1 MGAGGVSIFKRVWYI
16 NVLPSA
22 AAYIRRAD
30 AANVDGTERR
40 DGDRMADLELE
51 KLRIERSALRPKGR
65 KRKRLAWGLLAAVS
79 AGAAAT
85 LYQQGWLTPAAEV
98 QTAVVQTLY
107 PSQTFTLLNAS
118 GYVVADRKSAVASK
132 VTGRL
137 VFLGVEEGSRVKEG
151 QIIARLESRDSAAA
165 RDRAAQNV
173 AVARYHLEQA
183 QAELTNATLDY
194 ERKKSLVERGTIAR
208 SAFDTAE
215 ARYRSARASVEALA
229 AALRAAQAALEEAG
243 VLLDYANIRAPFD
256 AVVLT
261 KNADIGDIV
270 TPLAATADAKA
281 AVVTIADMNSLLAEV
296 DVSESNIAQVKV
308 GQPCEIRLDAFADK
322 RFPARVH
329 MILPTADRSK
339 ASVTV
344 KVAFVERDPRVLPE
358 MSAKVAFLS
367 REPAAGEN
375 TPFRAAPAAAVTP
388 RNGRHVVFL
397 VEADHVRE
405 VAVETG
411 RRFGE
416 MVELRDGPP
425 VASRIATAP
434 LDRLK
439 DGTRISVPKQ

>member
-1 MGAGGVSIFKRVWYI
+1 M
-16 NVLPSA
+16 P
-22 AAYIRRAD
+22 
-30 AANVDGTERR
+30 
-40 DGDRMADLELE
+40 DLELE
-51 KLRIERSALRPKGR
+51 KLRIEKTVARPRGR
-65 KRKRLAWGLLAAVS
+65 RKKRIVWGLVS
-79 AGAAAT
+79 AGLAAAAAV
-85 LYQQGWLTPAAEV
+85 LYHQGLLTPAVPV
-98 QTAVVQTLY
+98 QTAAVQTMY

-173 AVARYHLEQA
+173 TVARYNQEQA
-183 QAELTNATLDY
+183 QAELANATLDY
-194 ERKKSLVERGTIAR
+194 ERKKNLVERGTISR

-215 ARYRSARASVEALA
+215 ARYRSARASVEALT
-229 AALRAAQAALEEAG
+229 AALRASQAALEEAG

-308 GQPCEIRLDAFADK
+308 GQPCEIRLDAFADT

-339 ASVTV
+339 ASISV
-344 KVAFVERDPRVLPE
+344 KVAFLERDPRVLPE
-358 MSAKVAFLS
+358 MSAKVAFLV
-367 REPAAGEN
+367 REPATDEKA
-375 TPFRAAPAAAVTP
+375 PFRAAPAAAVTL
-388 RNGRHVVFL
+388 RNGRQIVFL
-397 VEADHVRE
+397 IEADHVRE
-405 VAVETG
+405 VVVEIG

-416 MVELRDGPP
+416 MVELRDGP
-425 VASRIATAP
+425 AAGSRIATAP
-434 LDRLK
+434 LDPLK
-439 DGTRISVPKQ
+439 NGTRVSIPKQ

>member
-1 MGAGGVSIFKRVWYI
+1 M
-16 NVLPSA
+16 P
-22 AAYIRRAD
+22 
-30 AANVDGTERR
+30 
-40 DGDRMADLELE
+40 DLELE
-51 KLRIERSALRPKGR
+51 KLRIEKTVARPRGR
-65 KRKRLAWGLLAAVS
+65 RKKRIVWGLVS
-79 AGAAAT
+79 AGLAAAAAV
-85 LYQQGWLTPAAEV
+85 LYHQGLLTPAVPV
-98 QTAVVQTLY
+98 QTAVVQTMY

-173 AVARYHLEQA
+173 TVARYNQEQA
-183 QAELTNATLDY
+183 QAELANATLDY
-194 ERKKSLVERGTIAR
+194 ERKKNLVERGTISR

-215 ARYRSARASVEALA
+215 ARYRSARASDEALT
-229 AALRAAQAALEEAG
+229 AALRASQAALEEAG

-308 GQPCEIRLDAFADK
+308 GQPCEIRLDAFADT

-339 ASVTV
+339 ASISV
-344 KVAFVERDPRVLPE
+344 KVAFLERDPRVLPE
-358 MSAKVAFLS
+358 MSAKVAFLV
-367 REPAAGEN
+367 REPATDEKA
-375 TPFRAAPAAAVTP
+375 PFRAAPAAAVTL
-388 RNGRHVVFL
+388 RNGRQIVFL
-397 VEADHVRE
+397 IEADHVRE
-405 VAVETG
+405 VVVEIG

-416 MVELRDGPP
+416 MVELRDGP
-425 VASRIATAP
+425 AAGSRIATAP
-434 LDRLK
+434 LDPLK
-439 DGTRISVPKQ
+439 NGTRVSIPKQ

>member
-1 MGAGGVSIFKRVWYI
+1 M
-16 NVLPSA
+16 P
-22 AAYIRRAD
+22 
-30 AANVDGTERR
+30 
-40 DGDRMADLELE
+40 DLELE
-51 KLRIERSALRPKGR
+51 KLRIEKTVARPRGR
-65 KRKRLAWGLLAAVS
+65 RKKRIVWGLVS
-79 AGAAAT
+79 AGLAAAAAV
-85 LYQQGWLTPAAEV
+85 LYHQGLLTPAVPV
-98 QTAVVQTLY
+98 QTAVVQTMY

-173 AVARYHLEQA
+173 TVARYNQEQA
-183 QAELTNATLDY
+183 QAELANATLDY
-194 ERKKSLVERGTIAR
+194 ERKKNLVERGTISR

-215 ARYRSARASVEALA
+215 ARYRSARASVEALTA
-229 AALRAAQAALEEAG
+229 TLRASQAALEEAG

-308 GQPCEIRLDAFADK
+308 GQPCEIRLDAFADT

-339 ASVTV
+339 ASISV
-344 KVAFVERDPRVLPE
+344 KVAFLERDPRVLPE
-358 MSAKVAFLS
+358 MSAKVAFLV
-367 REPAAGEN
+367 REPATDEKA
-375 TPFRAAPAAAVTP
+375 PFRAAPAAAVTL
-388 RNGRHVVFL
+388 RNGRQIVFL
-397 VEADHVRE
+397 IEADHVRE
-405 VAVETG
+405 VVVEIG

-416 MVELRDGPP
+416 MVELRDGP
-425 VASRIATAP
+425 AAGSRIATAP
-434 LDRLK
+434 LDPLK
-439 DGTRISVPKQ
+439 NGTRVSIPKQ

>member
-1 MGAGGVSIFKRVWYI
+1 M
-16 NVLPSA
+16 
-22 AAYIRRAD
+22 
-30 AANVDGTERR
+30 
-40 DGDRMADLELE
+40 
-51 KLRIERSALRPKGR
+51 
-65 KRKRLAWGLLAAVS
+65 WGLVS
-79 AGAAAT
+79 AGLAAAAAV
-85 LYQQGWLTPAAEV
+85 LYHQGLLTPAVPV
-98 QTAVVQTLY
+98 QTAVVQTMY

-173 AVARYHLEQA
+173 TVARYNQEQA
-183 QAELTNATLDY
+183 QAELANATLDY
-194 ERKKSLVERGTIAR
+194 ERKKNLVERGTISR

-215 ARYRSARASVEALA
+215 ARYRSARASVEALTA
-229 AALRAAQAALEEAG
+229 TLRASQAALEEAG

-308 GQPCEIRLDAFADK
+308 GQPCEIRLDALADT

-339 ASVTV
+339 ASITV

-367 REPAAGEN
+367 REPAADEN
-375 TPFRAAPAAAVTP
+375 TPFRAAPAAALTP
-388 RNGRHVVFL
+388 RNGRQVIFL
-397 VEADHVRE
+397 IEADHVRE

-425 VASRIATAP
+425 AGSRIATAP

-439 DGTRISVPKQ
+439 DGTRVSTPKQ

>member
-1 MGAGGVSIFKRVWYI
+1 V
-16 NVLPSA
+16 
-22 AAYIRRAD
+22 
-30 AANVDGTERR
+30 
-40 DGDRMADLELE
+40 
-51 KLRIERSALRPKGR
+51 
-65 KRKRLAWGLLAAVS
+65 WGLVS
-79 AGAAAT
+79 AGLAAAAAV
-85 LYQQGWLTPAAEV
+85 LYHQGLLTPAVPV
-98 QTAVVQTLY
+98 QTAVVQTMY

-151 QIIARLESRDSAAA
+151 QVIARLESRDSAAA

-173 AVARYHLEQA
+173 TVARYNQEQA
-183 QAELTNATLDY
+183 QAELANATLDY
-194 ERKKSLVERGTIAR
+194 ERKKNLVERGTISR

-215 ARYRSARASVEALA
+215 ARYRSARASVEALTA
-229 AALRAAQAALEEAG
+229 TLRASQAALEEAG

-308 GQPCEIRLDAFADK
+308 GQPCEIRLDALADT

-339 ASVTV
+339 ASIKV

-367 REPAAGEN
+367 REPAADEN
-375 TPFRAAPAAAVTP
+375 TPFRAAPAAALTP
-388 RNGRHVVFL
+388 RNGQQILFL
-397 VEADHVRE
+397 IEADHVRE

-425 VASRIATAP
+425 AGSRIVTAP

-439 DGTRISVPKQ
+439 DGTRISTPKQ